1 MSGHS
6 KWATI
11 HRKKGLID
19 AERGKIFQKLAKEIY
34 VAAKGTNGDPEAN
47 PSLRMVIEKC
57 RSQNMPKDNIQ
68 KAIDKA
74 VGASGGEDFESI
86 RYEGYGPNGIAF
98 MVDCLTDNRNRTA
111 SLVRAAFTKRGGN
124 LGTDGSVSYMFN
136 RKGIIVIEKTVN
148 EDELMMT
155 VLDNGALDLIVNDDS
170 YEIYTTPDTFIA
182 VKEAMEAMGITEF
195 LTSEITY
202 IADNEITLDDPEAK
216 EKVLKL
222 VEALEDIDDVQDV
235 YNNLCED

>member
-19 AERGKIFQKLAKEIY
+19 AERGKIFQKLAKELY
-34 VAAKGTNGDPEAN
+34 VAAKGTNGDPDSN
-47 PSLRMVIEKC
+47 PSLRMVVEKC

-74 VGASGGEDFESI
+74 VGAQGGEDYEEV
-86 RYEGYGPNGIAF
+86 RYEGYGPAGIAF

-111 SLVRAAFTKRGGN
+111 MLVRTALTKKGGN
-124 LGTDGSVSYMFN
+124 LGTDGSVSYLFE
-136 RKGIIVIEKTVN
+136 RKGVIVVEKTVD
-148 EDELMMT
+148 EDCLMMT
-155 VLDNGALDLIVNDDS
+155 VLDSGAEDFIVN
-170 YEIYTTPDTFIA
+170 EETFVVYTTPDTFLS
-182 VKEAMEAMGITEF
+182 VKEAMEGLGIDEF

-202 IADNEITLDDPEAK
+202 VASNEIEVADEETK
-216 EKVLKL
+216 EKVYNLID
-222 VEALEDIDDVQDV
+222 ALEEIDDVQSV
-235 YNNLCED
+235 YHNLSE

>member
-19 AERGKIFQKLAKEIY
+19 AERGKVFQKLAKEIY
-34 VAAKGTNGDPEAN
+34 VAAKGTNGDPDTN
-47 PSLRMVIEKC
+47 PSLRAVIEKC

-74 VGASGGEDFESI
+74 VGSQGGEDFESI

-124 LGTDGSVSYMFN
+124 LGTDGSVSYMFK
-136 RKGIIVIEKTVN
+136 RKGVIVIEKTVD
-148 EDELMMT
+148 EDEMMMT
-155 VLDNGALDLIVNDDS
+155 ILDAGADDLVTNDDT
-170 YEIYTTPDTFIA
+170 YEVYTSPDKFIE
-182 VKEAMEAMGITEF
+182 VKEAIEKLGVNEF

-202 IADNEITLDDPEAK
+202 IADNEIALEDEEAK
-216 EKVLKL
+216 EKVYKL
-222 VEALEDIDDVQDV
+222 VEVLEDIDDVQDV
-235 YNNLCED
+235 YHNLAE

>member
-136 RKGIIVIEKTVN
+136 RKGIIVIEKTVD

>member
-19 AERGKIFQKLAKEIY
+19 AERGKVFQKLAKEIY
-34 VAAKGTNGDPEAN
+34 VAAKGTNGDPDAN
-47 PSLRMVIEKC
+47 PSLRAVIEKC

-74 VGASGGEDFESI
+74 VGSQGGEDFESI

-124 LGTDGSVSYMFN
+124 LGTDGSVSYMFK
-136 RKGIIVIEKTVN
+136 RKGVIVVEKTVD
-148 EDELMMT
+148 EDDMMMT
-155 VLDNGALDLIVNDDS
+155 VLDAGADDLVTNDDT
-170 YEIYTTPDTFIA
+170 YEVYTSPDKFIE
-182 VKEAMEAMGITEF
+182 VKEAIETLGINEF

-202 IADNEITLDDPEAK
+202 IADNEITLEDEEAK
-216 EKVLKL
+216 EKVYKL
-222 VEALEDIDDVQDV
+222 VEVLEDIDDVQDV
-235 YNNLCED
+235 YHNLAE